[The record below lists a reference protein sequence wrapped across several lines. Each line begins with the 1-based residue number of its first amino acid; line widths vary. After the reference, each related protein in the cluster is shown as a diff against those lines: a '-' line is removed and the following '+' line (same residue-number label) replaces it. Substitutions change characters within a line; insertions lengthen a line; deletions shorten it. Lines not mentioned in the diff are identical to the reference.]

1 MILLIPKHS
10 LKYNSPPIFPVDKFE
25 KIEGV
30 KGRPFSDGFME
41 TFFFIKDRDPPLKA
55 SRIVK
60 MGFCLFL
67 YVILTALSETSE
79 KSTIQLFMSKSQFRT

>member
-1 MILLIPKHS
+1 MSIVILLIPKHS

-67 YVILTALSETSE
+67 YVILTALKFKKKMFFETSL
-79 KSTIQLFMSKSQFRT
+79 SIW

>member
-1 MILLIPKHS
+1 M
-10 LKYNSPPIFPVDKFE
+10 
-25 KIEGV
+25 

-79 KSTIQLFMSKSQFRT
+79 KSTIQLFMSKSQYRTYFFQMRWKSNQIITPTFP